1 MFGEVFKKLRK
12 SKHITLGA
20 ISKDVISTSQLSR
33 WENGLSDIS
42 LNKLII
48 LLNRINVSPQE
59 FIAMTIPKNN
69 ETNNFLKNLSLLYSE
84 KDSISIYRIFLKNI
98 AAYHHTNNVDY
109 LFHASAAANVLFDI
123 KNKNYLTPQDQQ
135 DLKLFLTQNNHW
147 NLSTIQAFGNSG
159 FILPNNTVFQL
170 INSLIE
176 DIVYLE
182 NINFEFYL
190 EAWNTIINNSLILVK
205 TDFKKSKLLLARIKE
220 LSYTEPYLSIT
231 VKVNFLEL
239 LIHYIEDGNSEPIKR
254 FLESAKVLG
263 IPNLYNDLLFGWAL
277 LKLNS

>member
-1 MFGEVFKKLRK
+1 
-12 SKHITLGA
+12 
-20 ISKDVISTSQLSR
+20 
-33 WENGLSDIS
+33 
-42 LNKLII
+42 
-48 LLNRINVSPQE
+48 
-59 FIAMTIPKNN
+59 
-69 ETNNFLKNLSLLYSE
+69 
-84 KDSISIYRIFLKNI
+84 
-98 AAYHHTNNVDY
+98 
-109 LFHASAAANVLFDI
+109 
-123 KNKNYLTPQDQQ
+123 NKNYLTPQDQQ

-239 LIHYIEDGNSEPIKR
+239 LIHYREDGNSEPIKR

-263 IPNLYNDLLFGWAL
+263 IPNLYNDLLSGWAL

>member
-12 SKHITLGA
+12 SKHITLEA

-59 FIAMTIPKNN
+59 FIAMTIPENN

-123 KNKNYLTPQDQQ
+123 KNKNYLTPQDQ
-135 DLKLFLTQNNHW
+135 
-147 NLSTIQAFGNSG
+147 
-159 FILPNNTVFQL
+159 
-170 INSLIE
+170 
-176 DIVYLE
+176 
-182 NINFEFYL
+182 
-190 EAWNTIINNSLILVK
+190 
-205 TDFKKSKLLLARIKE
+205 
-220 LSYTEPYLSIT
+220 
-231 VKVNFLEL
+231 
-239 LIHYIEDGNSEPIKR
+239 
-254 FLESAKVLG
+254 
-263 IPNLYNDLLFGWAL
+263 
-277 LKLNS
+277 